1 MANNL
6 TAYQPND
13 FGVGVKIEATTGTV
27 VANTTQLF
35 TDSVSMPSF
44 SPDQDLSA
52 KSGKFVAD
60 EAEIYSSSKNTPS
73 EITATG
79 LLNDTVLA
87 LLDGILHT
95 ADSSDV
101 ITIDDS
107 YTAPHL
113 YHGQTISNA
122 PAKATYTVKL
132 LSPAVT
138 DDDGSSN
145 PTNNS
150 IHLTGCS
157 VTALSIFGDAG
168 TDGGRLKYS
177 VTFKTGYSPAFTG
190 AAGSTVA
197 PVTTGFRTIHD
208 LPYRTI
214 AGVVSPVVSSFNL
227 SIENPADYVGWDPVN
242 NKPYSISRSVPEGPV
257 VNLSATVKLDKD
269 TSGLL
274 ANFMN
279 ASKQTGLVNHMSN
292 DADQPAD
299 LLTSGGATEFGFSCD
314 KAIITGMSLN
324 EQAAMMYNVDQKLL
338 FGSLTMRNT

>member
-6 TAYQPND
+6 ASYQPND
-13 FGVGVKIEATTGTV
+13 FGVGVVIEANTGSV
-27 VANTTQLF
+27 VADTTQLF

-60 EAEIYSSSKNTPS
+60 EAEIYSSMKNTPS
-73 EITATG
+73 EITASG
-79 LLNDTVLA
+79 LLNDTVLG
-87 LLDGILHT
+87 LLEGILH
-95 ADSSDV
+95 SSASSNV
-101 ITIDDS
+101 ISVTDA

-113 YHGQTISNA
+113 YHNQAISSA
-122 PAKATYTVKL
+122 ATKATYTVKL

-145 PTNNS
+145 PVNNS
-150 IHLTGCS
+150 IHLPGCS
-157 VTALSIFGDAG
+157 VTALSISGDAG
-168 TDGGRLKYS
+168 SDGGRLKYS
-177 VTFKTGYSPAFTG
+177 VTFKTGYSPVFTG
-190 AAGSTVA
+190 AAGSTTA
-197 PVTTGFRTIHD
+197 PTTNGFRTIHD
-208 LPYRTI
+208 LAYRTI
-214 AGVVSPVVSSFNL
+214 AGVVSPVVSSFSLN
-227 SIENPADYVGWDPVN
+227 IENPADYIGWDPVN
-242 NKPYSISRSVPEGPV
+242 NRPYTISRSVPEGPV
-257 VNLSATVKLDKD
+257 ITLNSTVKLDRD

-324 EQAAMMYNVDQKLL
+324 EQAAMMYDVEQKLL
-338 FGSLTMRNT
+338 FGTFRVRNS

>member
-1 MANNL
+1 MADNL

-13 FGVGVKIEATTGTV
+13 FGIGVVIEATTGTV

-35 TDSVSMPSF
+35 TDSVSMPTF

-52 KSGKFVAD
+52 KSGMFVAD
-60 EAEIYSSSKNTPS
+60 EAHIYSSMKNTPT
-73 EITATG
+73 EITASG

-113 YHGQTISNA
+113 YHGQTISGA

-145 PTNNS
+145 AVNNS

-157 VTALSIFGDAG
+157 VTALSISGDAG
-168 TDGGRLKYS
+168 SDGGRLKYS
-177 VTFKTGYSPAFTG
+177 ATFKTGYAPVFTG
-190 AAGSTVA
+190 AAGSTGA
-197 PVTTGFRTIHD
+197 PTTGGFRTIHD
-208 LPYRTI
+208 LPHRKI
-214 AGVVSPVVSSFNL
+214 AGVESPVMQSFNL
-227 SIENPADYVGWDPVN
+227 SIENPAEYVGWN
-242 NKPYSISRSVPEGPV
+242 AEHNRPYSISRSVPEGPII
-257 VNLSATVKLDKD
+257 NLSSTVKLDKD

-274 ANFMN
+274 ANYMN
-279 ASKQTGLVNHMSN
+279 NSKQTGLINHMSN
-292 DADQPAD
+292 DADMPAD
-299 LLTSGGATEFGFSCD
+299 LSTSGGATEFGFHCD

-324 EQAAMMYNVDQKLL
+324 EQAAMMYNVEQKLL
-338 FGSLTMRNT
+338 FGTFKVRNS